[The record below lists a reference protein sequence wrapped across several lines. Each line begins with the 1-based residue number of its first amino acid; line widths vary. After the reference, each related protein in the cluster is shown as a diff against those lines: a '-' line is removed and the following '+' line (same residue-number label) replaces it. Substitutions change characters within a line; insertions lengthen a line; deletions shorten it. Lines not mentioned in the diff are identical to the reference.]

1 MKAKKRLGQN
11 FLRDAAVAR
20 RIVNAL
26 DLSAADTVVEI
37 GPGTGALTEYLIE
50 SDANVIAVE
59 FDRDLIAELQ
69 HRFCSAN
76 NFSLINAD
84 ALRLDLADLGG
95 EKIKIAANLPY
106 NIATP
111 ILQQLAGGR
120 ENIAALVLMFQRE
133 VVDRIIAEPATSP
146 RGYLSVLA
154 QNAFEAERLFD
165 VPPSAFSPVPKVW
178 SSVVRLTPKQTAA
191 DEADFLHLVSVAFAH
206 KRKTLLNNLKTA
218 FLHAAD
224 ALAAAGIDASRRAET
239 LTLEEW
245 RFLFAAIKKAGTPS

>member
-1 MKAKKRLGQN
+1 MKAKKSLGQN

-50 SDANVIAVE
+50 SGANVIAVE
-59 FDRDLIAELQ
+59 FDRDLIPELQ
-69 HRFCSAN
+69 RKFSAAK
-76 NFSLINAD
+76 NFHLVHAD
-84 ALRLDLADLGG
+84 ALHLALAYLSDD
-95 EKIKIAANLPY
+95 KVKIAANLPY

-111 ILQQLAGGR
+111 ILQRLAGGR

-133 VVDRIIAEPATSP
+133 VVERIIAAPGTKP
-146 RGYLSVLA
+146 RGYLSVVA

-178 SSVVRLTPKQTAA
+178 SSVVRLTPRAKAA
-191 DEADFLHLVSVAFAH
+191 DETEFLRLVSLAFAH
-206 KRKTLLNNLKTA
+206 KRKTLLNNLK
-218 FLHAAD
+218 AD
-224 ALAAAGIDASRRAET
+224 IPDASDTLVAAGIDASRRAET